1 MVTAMTGDQENPER
15 EPNRSESEDSERS
28 RFARF
33 AKKLVQVPK
42 KEIDEKAEEWKRD
55 RERKGD

>member
-1 MVTAMTGDQENPER
+1 MKNDPDGQQDSGGPE
-15 EPNRSESEDSERS
+15 PDDAERS

-42 KEIDEKAEEWKRD
+42 EIDEKAAEWKRD
-55 RERKGD
+55 RNRKR

>member
-1 MVTAMTGDQENPER
+1 MRNERTGPTPDPTPS
-15 EPNRSESEDSERS
+15 EPTSESEDTERS

-42 KEIDEKAEEWKRD
+42 KEINEKAEEWKR
-55 RERKGD
+55 ERRGKR

>member
-1 MVTAMTGDQENPER
+1 MKNDPEGPSDSG
-15 EPNRSESEDSERS
+15 EPEDSERS

-42 KEIDEKAEEWKRD
+42 KEIDEKAEEWKQTR
-55 RERKGD
+55 RRKDD

>member
-1 MVTAMTGDQENPER
+1 MKNDPEGQSDKP
-15 EPNRSESEDSERS
+15 EPEDTERS

-42 KEIDEKAEEWKRD
+42 KEIEEKAEEWR
-55 RERKGD
+55 RERERRDD